1 MSAKKGFLFRRKRLV
16 FCMKMVYEDI
26 VKRLSPTLRRITY
39 KLNGHFSFFD
49 DDDLYQEAL
58 ANLWVLF
65 RKDELSDKTD
75 SFILQGCFYHLKNY
89 IRKAMDRAD
98 IISLNGNIGED
109 ETTLE
114 EIFALEDSR
123 PRDDLETRLLEDE
136 VLSNGLTER
145 EKKIVL
151 LSLEGFTVREIG
163 QRLGISHVRV
173 IKLKGRIKKK

>member
-1 MSAKKGFLFRRKRLV
+1 
-16 FCMKMVYEDI
+16 MKPFEDI
-26 VKRLSPTLRRITY
+26 VKKLSPTLRRITY

-58 ANLWVLF
+58 AHLWILF
-65 RKDELSDKTD
+65 RKDGLSDKTD

-89 IRKAMDRAD
+89 IRKAMDRAKLV
-98 IISLNGNIGED
+98 SLNGNID
-109 ETTLE
+109 EEGTTLE
-114 EIFALEDSR
+114 EIFAVEDSR
-123 PRDDLETRLLEDE
+123 PQDNLEARLLEDE

-145 EKKIVL
+145 ERKIVL

-173 IKLKGRIKKK
+173 IKLKDRIKKKCVRFKGESR